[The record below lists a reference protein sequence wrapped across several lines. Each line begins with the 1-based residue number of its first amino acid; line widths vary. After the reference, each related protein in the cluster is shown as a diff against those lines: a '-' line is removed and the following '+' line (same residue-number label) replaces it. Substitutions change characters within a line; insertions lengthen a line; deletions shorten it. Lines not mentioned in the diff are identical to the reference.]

1 MGYADKSYYKEKYH
15 GTVLPEDDTIDV
27 KLDRASDQM
36 DTLSYN
42 RIVGRGF
49 DNLTAYQ
56 QDQIRKAVCA
66 HADFVEEYGAYFSS
80 PLSGFS
86 AGSLSVSFDA
96 GAVVARNGVKT
107 SCEAY
112 GYLQKSGLATRRL

>member
-1 MGYADKSYYKEKYH
+1 MGYADKTYYKEKYH
-15 GTVLPEDDTIDV
+15 GTILLEDTTDV
-27 KLDRASDQM
+27 QLDRASDQI
-36 DTLSYN
+36 DTLTYN

-56 QDQIRKAVCA
+56 QDQIQKAVCA
-66 HADFVEEYGAYFSS
+66 HADFIEKYGAYFSS

-86 AGSLSVSFDA
+86 AGSISVSFDA
-96 GAVVARNGVKT
+96 GAVVSHNGVKT
-107 SCEAY
+107 SSEAY

>member
-1 MGYADKSYYKEKYH
+1 MGYADKAYYKEKYH
-15 GTVLPEDDTIDV
+15 GTVLPEDTMDV
-27 KLDRASDQM
+27 QLDRASDQM

-49 DNLTAYQ
+49 ENLTTYQ

-66 HADFVEEYGAYFSS
+66 HADFTEEYGAYFNS

-86 AGSLSVSFDA
+86 AGSVSVSFDA
-96 GAVVARNGVKT
+96 GAVVSHNGVKT
-107 SCEAY
+107 SREAY
-112 GYLQKSGLATRRL
+112 GYLQKSGLAIRRL